1 MHQIRAAAL
10 ADHVFQ
16 RLDDLGICECEV
28 AAVGRHGLE
37 AVQGVVFQHRQT
49 FGEMRSPFRLIADSG
64 CAQGAGL
71 MAGGTG
77 AFPDLLAGLGRGA
90 GAAAGGRRRG
100 RSHLGPGIA
109 GHLHVADGRESL
121 VNELFL
127 RRSAA
132 VVGTGLIPC
141 DVDGQPVSADGK
153 GDQDAEHQQEGIEK
167 MLVVTLGVRRVVWML
182 HGVPLW

>member
-1 MHQIRAAAL
+1 VHQTRAAAL
-10 ADHVFQ
+10 AEHVFQ
-16 RLDDLGICECEV
+16 RLDDLGIRECGV

-64 CAQGAGL
+64 RAQGTGL
-71 MAGGTG
+71 MTGGTG
-77 AFPDLLAGLGRGA
+77 AFPDLLAGLGHGA
-90 GAAAGGRRRG
+90 GTAADGRRRG
-100 RSHLGPGIA
+100 RSRLGPGIA
-109 GHLHVADGRESL
+109 GHLHVADGREPL
-121 VNELFL
+121 VNEFFL

-132 VVGTGLIPC
+132 IVGTRFIPG
-141 DVDGQPVSADGK
+141 DVDGQPVGADGK

-167 MLVVTLGVRRVVWML
+167 MLVMTLGMRRVVWML